1 MASLAIPLGL
11 AILMFA
17 VGAETRISD
26 FRALVASP
34 RAVALGLAIQLAIL
48 PLLAGAVATLFAL
61 PAPHAVGL
69 VLLAA
74 APGGVTANFVT
85 LMARG
90 DVALSVTTTVV
101 TSLVAPLAVPAWTGA
116 AFAWFAG
123 ESVAVALPFGAT
135 LAAIFVTTVVPLIAG
150 SAVAHRWPEAVA
162 RRRAWLRRISTLVF
176 LVIVTTAIAAQW
188 PALLAHGAT
197 VGPAA
202 LVYDLAAV
210 ALVVAAA
217 KGLGIGRARV
227 AALIQTTGLRNVAV
241 ALTVAITLLGRPD
254 VAVAAT
260 VYVLVMNAVALAH
273 VAWTRRH
280 LPKIKDGERELV

>member
-1 MASLAIPLGL
+1 M
-11 AILMFA
+11 
-17 VGAETRISD
+17 
-26 FRALVASP
+26 
-34 RAVALGLAIQLAIL
+34 
-48 PLLAGAVATLFAL
+48 
-61 PAPHAVGL
+61 
-69 VLLAA
+69 
-74 APGGVTANFVT
+74 
-85 LMARG
+85 
-90 DVALSVTTTVV
+90 
-101 TSLVAPLAVPAWTGA
+101 
-116 AFAWFAG
+116 
-123 ESVAVALPFGAT
+123 
-135 LAAIFVTTVVPLIAG
+135 
-150 SAVAHRWPEAVA
+150 
-162 RRRAWLRRISTLVF
+162 
-176 LVIVTTAIAAQW
+176 IVTTAIAAQW

-217 KGLGIGRARV
+217 KGLGIGRARI

-280 LPKIKDGERELV
+280 LPKIKDGDRELV